1 MKYVRPVLRYNDDW
15 FAEEIALEVD
25 VMYAKDS
32 PRAYEFT
39 ITDMNDKSVKLC
51 LADYQVRD
59 LGRALLETLDA
70 VENYEEGEDE

>member
-1 MKYVRPVLRYNDDW
+1 
-15 FAEEIALEVD
+15 
-25 VMYAKDS
+25 MYAKDS

-70 VENYEEGEDE
+70 VENYEEGEGE

>member
-1 MKYVRPVLRYNDDW
+1 MKYVRPVLRYNDGW
-15 FAEEIALEVD
+15 FAGEIALEVD